1 MPPILCQVCKK
12 NVATVQLTEIT
23 EKKRRE
29 LHLCEDCAKK
39 RGLLVK
45 PVPGSGEPKMMRMRV
60 WPRKKP
66 DKE

>member
-12 NVATVQLTEIT
+12 NVATVQLTKIT

-29 LHLCEDCAKK
+29 LHLCEECAKK
-39 RGLLVK
+39 KGLLAK
-45 PVPGSGEPKMMRMRV
+45 PVPGSGEPRVICTRV

>member
-1 MPPILCQVCKK
+1 MCTLLCEVCGK
-12 NVATVQLTEIT
+12 NTAVVQLTKIT

-29 LHLCEDCAKK
+29 LHLCEECAKK
-39 RGLLVK
+39 RGLPFKSV
-45 PVPGSGEPKMMRMRV
+45 PVPGKPGMRMRV